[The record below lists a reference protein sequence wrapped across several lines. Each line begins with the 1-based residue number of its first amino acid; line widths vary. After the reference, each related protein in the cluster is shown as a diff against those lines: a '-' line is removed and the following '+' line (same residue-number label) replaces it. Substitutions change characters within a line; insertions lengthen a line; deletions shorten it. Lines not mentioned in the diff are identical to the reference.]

1 MLIGAMLTRWKA
13 ARYAD
18 LTAGMTEVSARRIR
32 NQWIILLVLDQE
44 REQVRHGR
52 GPNFAQCVV
61 VETFVEADHALDM
74 SIADEAVGVVASQTG
89 ADGSCHMQ
97 IGFE

>member
-18 LTAGMTEVSARRIR
+18 LTAEMTEVSARRIR
-32 NQWIILLVLDQE
+32 NEWIILLVLDQE

-52 GPNFAQCVV
+52 GPNFAQRVV
-61 VETFVEADHALDM
+61 VEAFVKADHALDM
-74 SIADEAVGVVASQTG
+74 SVADEAVGVVASQSG
-89 ADGSCHMQ
+89 ADGSCHME
-97 IGFE
+97 IGFK